1 MNENA
6 RRFYVSFHKGFQD
19 RDPNVCF
26 VLVNDCR
33 MKKDVDQETGG
44 NAGNW
49 IGVGTAAGAALFAL
63 TKEPFW
69 IALGVTLGAALD
81 WRKPNQARDEYR

>member
-1 MNENA
+1 MGILKKCLNPLG
-6 RRFYVSFHKGFQD
+6 Y
-19 RDPNVCF
+19 
-26 VLVNDCR
+26 CR

-63 TKEPFW
+63 TREPFW

>member
-1 MNENA
+1 
-6 RRFYVSFHKGFQD
+6 
-19 RDPNVCF
+19 
-26 VLVNDCR
+26 

-44 NAGNW
+44 NAGHW
-49 IGVGTAAGAALFAL
+49 IGVGTAVGAALFAL

-81 WRKPNQARDEYR
+81 WRKTQ